1 LEQSSSIPYNRIS
14 LFFVLILAFIT
25 WGFYKTYIV
34 FFPGF
39 TGFRFAQHFHGAMM
53 MTWMAF
59 LIVQPLLI
67 RSGKKNIHRM
77 IGKLSY
83 VIAPLLMVSIFLV
96 SRMVYQRQDPPES
109 HEEKIA
115 RIALSIPDL
124 VAFGTLY
131 GLAIFNRRITYNHLR
146 YMIGT
151 SLLMIPP
158 GLGRAL
164 IIFYHQTLD
173 QAVDLTNYLAMGIAA
188 ALMIND
194 IVKKRSYI
202 PFAIVFAVVGFTELI
217 WELRNTPIWQA
228 IGEAISKLYA

>member
-1 LEQSSSIPYNRIS
+1 
-14 LFFVLILAFIT
+14 
-25 WGFYKTYIV
+25 
-34 FFPGF
+34 
-39 TGFRFAQHFHGAMM
+39 M

-124 VAFGTLY
+124 VSFGVMY
-131 GLAIFNRRITYNHLR
+131 GLAIFNRKITYNHLR
-146 YMIGT
+146 FMIGT

-164 IIFYHQTLD
+164 IIFYGQTLD
-173 QAVDLTNYLAMGIAA
+173 QAVDITRYVAMGIAF

-194 IVKKRSYI
+194 IVKKRSYF
-202 PFAIVFAVVGFTELI
+202 PFAIVLAIIGISQLI
-217 WELRNTPIWQA
+217 WELRLAPIWQT